1 MKDPLAQAGKDV
13 LVHAAEF
20 ALEKGVTMA
29 LDSLAAGKRAVPYIY
44 TVFLFFL
51 SKYACTFPKETLF
64 LSTDLIVLF
73 LAKITQHP
81 IRLLHS
87 RTCQWYKKLW
97 FLLTRPK
104 FRNQKCTLL
113 DVQCIVGT
121 H

>member
-73 LAKITQHP
+73 LAKITRHP

-87 RTCQWYKKLW
+87 LHASGTKSYGSSLQDQSLEI
-97 FLLTRPK
+97 
-104 FRNQKCTLL
+104 RNALF
-113 DVQCIVGT
+113 
-121 H
+121 